1 MTNIFY
7 KTIKSMKSMKNLF
20 VIGLTFVIYA
30 GFTACDNDD
39 DKQEVTLPTIFEGKR
54 ITQCESTANGYTER
68 NAYNYSNGKLISYS
82 EYEISNKETFE
93 VKKKALPKQCTKDYP
108 SGCNFFSENFL
119 SLSRA

>member
-1 MTNIFY
+1 
-7 KTIKSMKSMKNLF
+7 MKSMKNLF

-93 VKKKALPKQCTKDYP
+93 DKYTIDYENNQVRISWKDGNDSEICT
-108 SGCNFFSENFL
+108 
-119 SLSRA
+119 